1 MNALTNLIM
10 IYAAALA
17 GIAVMRKIAPEDK
30 LYPVWVVFICVLFTC
45 HVNYGSC
52 TAWARVLD
60 DMGHEVET
68 PVYEK
73 DGFLRIPYLKVD
85 GKKIIEFE

>member
-1 MNALTNLIM
+1 MEAYYKEIEYRFMWSAILANDNA
-10 IYAAALA
+10 
-17 GIAVMRKIAPEDK
+17 
-30 LYPVWVVFICVLFTC
+30 TC
-45 HVNYGSC
+45 GDVNRNHVNYGSC